1 MTSEE
6 MGNILLEIQR
16 LSRSE
21 DPLDNVI
28 ARETLA
34 KLFYPIGSDK
44 YN

>member
-6 MGNILLEIQR
+6 MGKILLEVQR

-34 KLFYPIGSDK
+34 KLFYPIGSD
-44 YN
+44 NV

>member
-34 KLFYPIGSDK
+34 KLFYPIGSD
-44 YN
+44 NV